1 MVRIVEIKRNAVA
14 DLCARY
20 HVRRLELF
28 GSATKKEFDEAS
40 SDFDFIVEFKEL
52 TPREHA
58 DAYFGLLEGLQQVF
72 DRQVD
77 LVERR
82 AIRNPYFLQAVDQD
96 RVEVYAAA

>member
-28 GSATKKEFDEAS
+28 GSATKEGFDEAS
-40 SDFDFIVEFKEL
+40 SDLDFIVEFEEL
-52 TPREHA
+52 APQEHA
-58 DAYFGLLEGLQQVF
+58 NAYFDLLEGLQQIF
-72 DRQVD
+72 GRPID

-82 AIRNPYFLQAVDQD
+82 AVRNPYFLRAVDQD